1 MGLLRMV
8 ADCKQYPGNR
18 RGRASRIPDNRES
31 DKIHSHYSGT
41 ACHITIKLALF
52 LLGDKETLLA
62 QGVAE
67 QIG

>member
-1 MGLLRMV
+1 ML
-8 ADCKQYPGNR
+8 AQAAHCKLYSGNR